1 MVKIGQKSIF
11 LSQPHGNPQNEK
23 KIIKYMAQVVDLDLS
38 NTASLLHGHIW
49 FSGTL
54 G

>member
-11 LSQPHGNPQNEK
+11 SSQPHGNPLNEK

-38 NTASLLHGHIW
+38 NTALVLQGHI
-49 FSGTL
+49 
-54 G
+54 